1 VRVFVASD
9 GTLGKDERMQ
19 GKGMR
24 GAETM
29 ADSDRGGIRFLLDGE
44 VVTVDAVDP
53 TRSVLSFLREDMKR
67 TGTKEGCAEGDCG
80 ACTVVVGEI
89 AGDGVALKTVN
100 ACIQFVPALDGKAL
114 FTVEDLRQPNGD
126 LHPVQ
131 QAMVD
136 CHGSQCGFCTPG
148 FVMSLWALYL
158 GHDSA
163 PSRPNGAEIRSAL
176 TGNLCRCTGY
186 RPILDAGERMFDLPR
201 VPFDRAAL
209 HAKLRSI
216 ARDDSLAYEHAGRRF
231 FAPRT
236 VAELAELK
244 ARQPQ
249 ATLLAGCTDIG
260 LWVTKQ
266 LRDLP
271 DIIYVGNV
279 DELKVVHERDGVLR
293 IGAGVSLTDAYG
305 ALARHYP
312 ELTEMWERFA
322 SPPIR
327 NAGTM
332 GGNVA
337 NGSPIG
343 DSMPGLIALGATV
356 TLTNRLGSRTLPMED
371 LYVGYMKKAMAP
383 DEFLEAIEV
392 PLPSPALRF
401 RTYKLSKRF
410 DSDISAVCAAFA
422 IELDGNRIA
431 RCRVAYG
438 GVAATPRRASATE
451 RALEGAPWS
460 EATARA
466 AMDAIAADYTPL
478 TDMRASADYRLRTA
492 QNLLYRFFLET
503 CTDRPLRAAEV
514 SVFAAA

>member
-1 VRVFVASD
+1 MPNAVTRSA
-9 GTLGKDERMQ
+9 T
-19 GKGMR
+19 
-24 GAETM
+24 
-29 ADSDRGGIRFLLDGE
+29 GGIRFLLDGQ
-44 VVTVDAVDP
+44 AVSVNDVR
-53 TRSVLSFLREDMKR
+53 TTKSVLNFLREDLGR

-80 ACTVVVGEI
+80 ACTVVIGEI
-89 AGDGVALKTVN
+89 HGDSVTLKTVN

-114 FTVEDLRQPNGD
+114 FTVEDLRQANGD

-158 GHDSA
+158 EHEAGKSPPGGPA
-163 PSRPNGAEIRSAL
+163 IRSAL

-186 RPILDAGERMFDLPR
+186 RPILDAALRMFELPR
-201 VPFDRAAL
+201 VPFDREAL
-209 HAKLRSI
+209 HRQLRSI
-216 ARDDSLAYEHAGRRF
+216 ARDTSLVYEHGGRRF

-236 VAELAELK
+236 VAELVDLRASH
-244 ARQPQ
+244 PQ
-249 ATLLAGCTDIG
+249 ATILAGNTDIG

-271 DIIYVGNV
+271 EIISIGEIA
-279 DELKVVHERDGVLR
+279 ELKVVRESGGALR
-293 IGAGVSLTDAYG
+293 IGAGATLTDAYG

-312 ELTEMWERFA
+312 ELAEMWERFA

-343 DSMPGLIALGATV
+343 DSMPGLIALGASV
-356 TLTNRLGSRTLPMED
+356 ILRNRERSRTLPMED
-371 LYVGYMKKAMAP
+371 LYVGYMQKAMAA
-383 DEFLEAIEV
+383 DEILEAIEV
-392 PLPSPALRF
+392 PLPNPALKF

-422 IELDGNRIA
+422 IELEGDRIT

-438 GVAATPRRASATE
+438 GVAATPKRASATE
-451 RALEGAPWS
+451 RALVGAPWT

-466 AMDAIAADYTPL
+466 AMAALTSDYTPL
-478 TDMRASADYRLRTA
+478 TDMRASADYRRRIA
-492 QNLLYRFFLET
+492 QNLLYRFYLET
-503 CTDRPLRAAEV
+503 RPDRPLSAAEV
-514 SVFAAA
+514 SVFAVA